1 MDGIRPEGNVH
12 MSKLILK
19 MSVSLDGFVART
31 DGRND
36 WIFPSMSDDAAAWTL
51 DAISQASAHLMGAET
66 YRAMAAYW
74 PQSSEIFAA
83 PMNDIPKVVFSTTLT
98 TADWGDTSI
107 AAGDLA
113 EEIKRLK
120 QEAGGDLVAH
130 GGTRLAQSLCKSGLI
145 DELWLLVHP
154 VVLGNGQRLFVEPMD
169 LEPIT
174 TTAFTGGAV
183 AHVCRP
189 V

>member
-1 MDGIRPEGNVH
+1 MT
-12 MSKLILK
+12 KLILK

-51 DAISQASAHLMGAET
+51 DAVWQASAHLMGAET

-83 PMNDIPKVVFSTTLT
+83 PMNEIPKVVFSKTLT
-98 TADWGDTSI
+98 AADWGETSI
-107 AAGDLA
+107 ASGDLG
-113 EEIKRLK
+113 EEVKRLK
-120 QEAGGDLVAH
+120 QGAGGDLVAH
-130 GGTRLAQSLCKSGLI
+130 GGTRFAQSLCKSGLI

-154 VVLGNGQRLFVEPMD
+154 AVLGDGQRLFVEPMD
-169 LEPIT
+169 IEPIT

-183 AHVCRP
+183 AHVRRP
-189 V
+189 A